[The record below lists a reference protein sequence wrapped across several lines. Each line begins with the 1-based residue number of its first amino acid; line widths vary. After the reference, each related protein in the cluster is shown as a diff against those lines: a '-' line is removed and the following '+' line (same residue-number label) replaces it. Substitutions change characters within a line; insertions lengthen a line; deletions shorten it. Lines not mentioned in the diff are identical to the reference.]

1 MVTGKEISWGLRK
14 RGGGTSLVAQR
25 LRLGA
30 FNAGSLSSVPG
41 QSKDPR
47 VQSLVREGR
56 SHVLLSGA
64 KKKKANKAFT
74 PSFHWVGS
82 YLTTLLNKPLQG
94 RPMCAIQAELP
105 GGSVV

>member
-30 FNAGSLSSVPG
+30 FNAGGLSSVPG

-47 VQSLVREGR
+47 VQSLVREGG

-64 KKKKANKAFT
+64 KKKGK
-74 PSFHWVGS
+74 
-82 YLTTLLNKPLQG
+82 
-94 RPMCAIQAELP
+94 
-105 GGSVV
+105 

>member
-30 FNAGSLSSVPG
+30 FNAGGLSSVPG
-41 QSKDPR
+41 QRAKIPEFSPWSEKEDPTCSS
-47 VQSLVREGR
+47 VGP
-56 SHVLLSGA
+56 
-64 KKKKANKAFT
+64 KKKANKAFT

-105 GGSVV
+105 DGPVV